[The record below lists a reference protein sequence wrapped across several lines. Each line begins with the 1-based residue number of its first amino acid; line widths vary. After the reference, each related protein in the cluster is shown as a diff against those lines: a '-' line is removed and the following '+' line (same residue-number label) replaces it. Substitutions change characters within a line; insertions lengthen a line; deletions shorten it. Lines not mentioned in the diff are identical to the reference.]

1 MIRHALFA
9 AALLSLLAGCSD
21 GTATADGTPS
31 QTQTQTPSPVTRQL
45 TFLVD
50 PGVTAPDVFLPLP
63 PSYTYEQPWYVVSA
77 DRQEFLGFWAVKDV
91 TYDACHPRRHK
102 PTTPGPTPR
111 DLADALV
118 AQRSTEATAGTPVT
132 LSGYDGVYVEITGP
146 SDLAGCAKYP
156 SLWVNPERGIYGD
169 AQVDRLWILNVD
181 GQRLVV
187 DASYSSASTPEDI
200 ETLTAMVEAI
210 EIASPADR

>member
-1 MIRHALFA
+1 MGPPKALLETPQGGTNIVSGLGLYTGGINPRA
-9 AALLSLLAGCSD
+9 VAALWMAGETSLMY
-21 GTATADGTPS
+21 
-31 QTQTQTPSPVTRQL
+31 
-45 TFLVD
+45 
-50 PGVTAPDVFLPLP
+50 DVRFHGPFVAFP
-63 PSYTYEQPWYVVSA
+63 QA
-77 DRQEFLGFWAVKDV
+77 DR
-91 TYDACHPRRHK
+91 DAHYRLPQPAPQGAAGRW
-102 PTTPGPTPR
+102 G
-111 DLADALV
+111 
-118 AQRSTEATAGTPVT
+118 AQ
-132 LSGYDGVYVEITGP
+132 
-146 SDLAGCAKYP
+146 YP